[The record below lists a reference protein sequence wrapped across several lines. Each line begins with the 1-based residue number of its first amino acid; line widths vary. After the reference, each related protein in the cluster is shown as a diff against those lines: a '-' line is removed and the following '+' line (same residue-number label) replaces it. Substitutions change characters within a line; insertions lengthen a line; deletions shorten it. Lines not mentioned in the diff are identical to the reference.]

1 MWSIFTVELFAHEI
15 SQWNSI
21 VFNVLHRF
29 SFRYSTQQLKSTW
42 YARTCNVFPSF
53 LLFHLRKF
61 NCLSCVL
68 LCILSRGHFE
78 CCLLYLYDKNI
89 VLHLL
94 ICTQKL
100 KFSHVSH
107 QYNRY
112 CYVQEKKPSQ
122 NVVCA
127 VFCAF
132 NSESIKLWRRCHLT
146 ESNAICI
153 SFQRAHR
160 RHCCC
165 YCRFCRSDC
174 RTLSPFHQ
182 CIYCA
187 DAFCSL
193 IFTVN
198 LQTHKEV

>member
-21 VFNVLHRF
+21 VINVLHRF

-68 LCILSRGHFE
+68 LCILFRGHFE
-78 CCLLYLYDKNI
+78 CCLLFYMTKILYCICSFVRKNWNFHTFHINIIDI
-89 VLHLL
+89 VT
-94 ICTQKL
+94 IK
-100 KFSHVSH
+100 K
-107 QYNRY
+107 
-112 CYVQEKKPSQ
+112 KKPSQ

-165 YCRFCRSDC
+165 YRRFCRSDC